1 VPLNES
7 LKPGARKKEND
18 RMLISDR
25 VLNIKPSGVRRI
37 FDLARQM
44 KDPIN
49 LSIGEPDFD
58 IPEPLKKEGI
68 EWIKKGFNKYT
79 PTQGIP
85 ELREK
90 IGFHLKKK
98 GVQFEE
104 VMVTAGVTGGLLLAS
119 LALINPGDEVVIPDP
134 YFVMYEYQVLL
145 MGGIPVFVDTYPDFR
160 LREEEFV
167 KKLSKKTKFIIIN
180 SPNNPTGAI
189 YPEEDLRMV
198 ARIAREKDLL
208 ILSDDIYDN
217 FVFDQP
223 TCLCMG
229 QIYEK
234 TITFGGFS
242 KGWAMTGW
250 RLGYVAGPREIL
262 QEMITL
268 QQYTFSSV
276 SSFAQKGAVKALD
289 YNVDYY
295 IEQYKKKRD
304 LIYEGLKNRY
314 RVQKPGGAFYIFPE
328 VPDGDG
334 EAFVEKA
341 IQKNLFVIPGSVF
354 SKRNTHIRI
363 SFAASEEML
372 LKGIEVLNRIG

>member
-1 VPLNES
+1 
-7 LKPGARKKEND
+7 
-18 RMLISDR
+18 MR
-25 VLNIKPSGVRRI
+25 VSERLRSIKPSGVRRI

-58 IPEPLKKEGI
+58 IPEPLKEEGI
-68 EWIKKGFNKYT
+68 EWIRKGFNKYT
-79 PTQGIP
+79 PTQGIS

-90 IGFHLKKK
+90 IALHLKKK
-98 GVQFEE
+98 GIQFEE

-119 LALINPGDEVVIPDP
+119 LVLIDPGDEVVIPDP

-160 LREEEFV
+160 LKEEEFV

-189 YPEEDLRMV
+189 YPEEDLLMV

-217 FVFDQP
+217 FVFDRP
-223 TCLCMG
+223 MCLCMG

-276 SSFAQKGAVKALD
+276 SSFAQKAAIKALD
-289 YNVDYY
+289 FNVDDY
-295 IEQYKKKRD
+295 IKQYREKRD
-304 LIYEGLKNRY
+304 LIYEGLKGKY

-328 VPDGDG
+328 VPGGNG

-341 IQKNLFVIPGSVF
+341 IQQNLFIIPGSVF
-354 SKRNTHIRI
+354 SKRNTHVRI
-363 SFAASEEML
+363 SFAAPEERL
-372 LKGIEVLNRIG
+372 LRGIDVLNRIG

>member
-1 VPLNES
+1 MEGS
-7 LKPGARKKEND
+7 DE
-18 RMLISDR
+18 MLISDR
-25 VLNIKPSGVRRI
+25 LKKIKPSGVRRI

-58 IPEPLKKEGI
+58 IPEPLKEEGI
-68 EWIKKGFNKYT
+68 EWIKRGFNKYT

-90 IGFHLKKK
+90 IALHLKKK
-98 GVQFEE
+98 GIQFEE

-119 LALINPGDEVVIPDP
+119 LALINPGDEIVIPDP

-145 MGGIPVFVDTYPDFR
+145 MGGTPVFVDTYPDFR
-160 LREEEFV
+160 LREEELV

-180 SPNNPTGAI
+180 SPNNPTGTVC
-189 YPEEDLRMV
+189 PKEDLMMV
-198 ARIAREKDLL
+198 ARIARERDLL
-208 ILSDDIYDN
+208 VLSDDIYDN

-223 TCLCMG
+223 TCPCMG
-229 QIYEK
+229 QLYEK

-262 QEMITL
+262 QQMITL

-276 SSFAQKGAVKALD
+276 SSFAQKAALKALD
-289 YNVDYY
+289 YPVDHY
-295 IEQYKKKRD
+295 IEQYRKKRD
-304 LIYEGLKNRY
+304 LIYEALKGKY
-314 RVQKPGGAFYIFPE
+314 RVQKPRGAFYIFPE
-328 VPDGDG
+328 VPGGDG
-334 EAFVEKA
+334 EIFVEKA
-341 IQKNLFVIPGSVF
+341 IQQNLFVIPGSVF

-363 SFAASEEML
+363 SFAAPEETL
-372 LKGIEVLNRIG
+372 LRGIEVLNRIG

>member
-1 VPLNES
+1 
-7 LKPGARKKEND
+7 
-18 RMLISDR
+18 MLISER
-25 VLNIKPSGVRRI
+25 LRNIKPSGVRRI

-49 LSIGEPDFD
+49 MSIGEPDFD
-58 IPEPLKKEGI
+58 IPEPLKEEGI
-68 EWIKKGFNKYT
+68 EWIKRGFNKYT

-90 IGFHLKKK
+90 IGLHLKKK

-104 VMVTAGVTGGLLLAS
+104 VMVTAGVTGGLLLTS

-145 MGGIPVFVDTYPDFR
+145 MGGTPVFVDTYPDFR

-180 SPNNPTGAI
+180 SPNNPTGAV
-189 YPEEDLRMV
+189 YPKEDLMMV
-198 ARIAREKDLL
+198 ARIARKRDLL

-217 FVFDQP
+217 FVFDQLACP
-223 TCLCMG
+223 CMG

-234 TITFGGFS
+234 TVTLGGFS

-262 QEMITL
+262 QQMTTL

-276 SSFAQKGAVKALD
+276 SSFAQKAGIKALD
-289 YNVDYY
+289 YNVNDY

-304 LIYEGLKNRY
+304 LIYECLKEKY

-328 VPDGDG
+328 VPGGDG

-341 IQKNLFVIPGSVF
+341 MKQNLFIIPGSVF

-363 SFAASEEML
+363 SFAAPEETL
-372 LKGIEVLNRIG
+372 LRGIEVLNRIG

>member
-1 VPLNES
+1 
-7 LKPGARKKEND
+7 
-18 RMLISDR
+18 MLISDR
-25 VLNIKPSGVRRI
+25 LLNIKPSGVRRI

-58 IPEPLKKEGI
+58 IPEPLKEEGI

-119 LALINPGDEVVIPDP
+119 LALINPGDEIVIPDP

-145 MGGIPVFVDTYPDFR
+145 MGGTPVFVNTYPDFR

-167 KKLSKKTKFIIIN
+167 KKLSKRTKLIVIN
-180 SPNNPTGAI
+180 SPNNPTGAV
-189 YPEEDLRMV
+189 YPKEDLMM
-198 ARIAREKDLL
+198 IARLARERDLF

-223 TCLCMG
+223 ACPCLG

-250 RLGYVAGPREIL
+250 RLGYVAGPREII
-262 QEMITL
+262 QQMITL

-276 SSFAQKGAVKALD
+276 SSFAQKAAVKALD
-289 YNVDYY
+289 YNVDHY

-304 LIYEGLKNRY
+304 LIYEGLKGKY

-334 EAFVEKA
+334 DAFVEKA

>member
-1 VPLNES
+1 
-7 LKPGARKKEND
+7 
-18 RMLISDR
+18 MLISER
-25 VLNIKPSGVRRI
+25 LRNIKPSGVRRI
-37 FDLARQM
+37 FDMARQM

-58 IPEPLKKEGI
+58 IPEPLKEEGI
-68 EWIKKGFNKYT
+68 EWIKRGFNKYT

-90 IGFHLKKK
+90 IALHLKKK

-119 LALINPGDEVVIPDP
+119 LALINPGDEIVIPDP

-145 MGGIPVFVDTYPDFR
+145 MGGTPVFVDTYPDFR
-160 LREEEFV
+160 LREEAF
-167 KKLSKKTKFIIIN
+167 KGTLSKKTKFVVIN
-180 SPNNPTGAI
+180 SPNNPTGAV
-189 YPEEDLRMV
+189 YPEEYLRMV
-198 ARIAREKDLL
+198 ARIARERDLL
-208 ILSDDIYDN
+208 VLSDDIYDN

-223 TCLCMG
+223 ACPCMG
-229 QIYEK
+229 QLYEK

-262 QEMITL
+262 QQMITL

-276 SSFAQKGAVKALD
+276 SSFAQKAAIKALD
-289 YNVDYY
+289 FNVDDY
-295 IEQYKKKRD
+295 IQGYQRKRD
-304 LIYEGLKNRY
+304 LIYEGLKEKY
-314 RVQKPGGAFYIFPE
+314 RVQKPGGAFYLFPE
-328 VPDGDG
+328 VPGGNG

-341 IQKNLFVIPGSVF
+341 IEQNLFIIPGSVF
-354 SKRNTHIRI
+354 SKRNTHVRI
-363 SFAASEEML
+363 SFAAPEERL
-372 LKGIEVLNRIG
+372 LRGIEVLNRIS

>member
-1 VPLNES
+1 
-7 LKPGARKKEND
+7 
-18 RMLISDR
+18 MLISDR
-25 VLNIKPSGVRRI
+25 LANIKPSGVRRI

-58 IPEPLKKEGI
+58 IPEPLKEEGI
-68 EWIKKGFNKYT
+68 EWIRKGFNKYT

-90 IGFHLKKK
+90 IAFHLKKK
-98 GVQFEE
+98 GIFFEE

-119 LALINPGDEVVIPDP
+119 LALLNPGDEVIIPDP
-134 YFVMYEYQVLL
+134 FFVMYEYQVLL

-160 LREEEFV
+160 LREEELV
-167 KKLSKKTKFIIIN
+167 KKISKKTKFIIIN

-198 ARIAREKDLL
+198 ARVAQERDLL

-217 FVFDQP
+217 FVFDAP
-223 TCLCMG
+223 SCPSMG
-229 QIYEK
+229 QLYQK

-250 RLGYVAGPREIL
+250 RLGYVAGPKEIL
-262 QEMITL
+262 QQMMTL

-276 SSFAQKGAVKALD
+276 NSFAQKAAIKALD
-289 YNVDYY
+289 FNVEGY
-295 IEQYKKKRD
+295 IREYRKKRD
-304 LIYEGLKNRY
+304 LIYEGLREKF
-314 RVQKPGGAFYIFPE
+314 RVQKPQGAFYIFPE
-328 VPDGDG
+328 VPGGNG

-341 IQKNLFVIPGSVF
+341 IQHNLFIVPGSVF
-354 SKRNTHIRI
+354 SKRNTHVRI
-363 SFAASEEML
+363 SFAASEETL